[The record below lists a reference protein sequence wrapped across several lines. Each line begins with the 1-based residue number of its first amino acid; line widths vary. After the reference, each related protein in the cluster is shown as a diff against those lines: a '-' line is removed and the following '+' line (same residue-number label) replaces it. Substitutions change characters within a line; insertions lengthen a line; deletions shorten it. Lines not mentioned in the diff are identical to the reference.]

1 MKRFNFQNTVLHSI
15 TLILAISL
23 TSCVDFNDAT
33 LETSVS
39 IQVVQ
44 PTDFKSSVDLSN
56 KTVTASLGTTTRSAL
71 TNEQGIATFNGITPD
86 IYTFSTSWDMTGD
99 EYKAATGSN
108 EVTSGA
114 TVSGSLNS
122 QMVGSNSTLS
132 LPTNVSINRDLVIGK
147 VFFSGSKDNNN
158 RTYLAGKFIE
168 LFNQSDDSIDVS
180 GLYIGLGEAESTP
193 AYTLDNLRE
202 SFGDSVILLKQ
213 IYRIPKNANFKV
225 APGGTVLIANSA
237 IDHTT
242 NDDLE
247 NNLLNADF
255 EVKDVTGKYQNN
267 PSTPSM
273 EVIYN
278 IYTGTSVINM
288 LQNGMVSVVIFR
300 TDEDPKKWEKTYK
313 YGKTSGTEWVVAPT
327 KYILDGVES
336 LRNRTTGFNLEEKR
350 LWNYI
355 DAGYTYINATT
366 GLSGEIIYRKTSKM
380 QNGHKVL
387 VDTNNSTNDFKVST
401 TIGPR
406 NYDE

>member
-15 TLILAISL
+15 ALILAISL

-225 APGGTVLIANSA
+225 AP
-237 IDHTT
+237 
-242 NDDLE
+242 
-247 NNLLNADF
+247 
-255 EVKDVTGKYQNN
+255 
-267 PSTPSM
+267 
-273 EVIYN
+273 
-278 IYTGTSVINM
+278 
-288 LQNGMVSVVIFR
+288 VSR
-300 TDEDPKKWEKTYK
+300 
-313 YGKTSGTEWVVAPT
+313 
-327 KYILDGVES
+327 
-336 LRNRTTGFNLEEKR
+336 
-350 LWNYI
+350 
-355 DAGYTYINATT
+355 
-366 GLSGEIIYRKTSKM
+366 
-380 QNGHKVL
+380 
-387 VDTNNSTNDFKVST
+387 
-401 TIGPR
+401 
-406 NYDE
+406 